1 MAVEGHTTFL
11 SDWLSA
17 MNELLDEIDFV
28 KTHFS
33 LRADESRASKNHATL
48 AKRKQSKKI
57 ADETE
62 KARTTTEHNEYLA
75 QCSDTAWNKAEK
87 YFLTCDRAAA
97 YL

>member
-17 MNELLDEIDFV
+17 MNELLDEID
-28 KTHFS
+28 
-33 LRADESRASKNHATL
+33 SKNHATL

-97 YL
+97 CHGWSQRAQWGNRR